1 MVFYAACPKLRG
13 EPRSAC
19 HFTLFTP
26 SFDRSLEG
34 HAHHV
39 PKSRSLHL
47 STRVSSLECA
57 VEHPIKDASPACPE
71 PRRREEVSRPKDPNV
86 HVSLLEC
93 AVTQNAPLSALE
105 CALTKTCSVTP
116 LECAVTK
123 KRWRVGGAACF
134 SVQTF
139 QRATFKRTY
148 SDSARSL
155 PYSLSLL

>member
-71 PRRREEVSRPKDPNV
+71 PRRREEVSRPKDLNI

-93 AVTQNAPLSALE
+93 AVTQNATLSVLE
-105 CALTKTCSVTP
+105 CEVTKTGLCKSFRMRTY
-116 LECAVTK
+116 K
-123 KRWRVGGAACF
+123 KRWGGGVGCPA
-134 SVQTF
+134 
-139 QRATFKRTY
+139 
-148 SDSARSL
+148 L
-155 PYSLSLL
+155 PYLSTSCLLRLHNHT

>member
-1 MVFYAACPKLRG
+1 MVFYAACPELRG
-13 EPRSAC
+13 EPRSAR
-19 HFTLFTP
+19 HFTLFTA
-26 SFDRSLEG
+26 SFERSLEG

-71 PRRREEVSRPKDPNV
+71 PRRREGASRPKDLNV
-86 HVSLLEC
+86 HVSPLEC
-93 AVTQNAPLSALE
+93 AVPRFHALSALE
-105 CALTKTCSVTP
+105 CAVTKTCSRNSFRMRSY
-116 LECAVTK
+116 E
-123 KRWRVGGAACF
+123 KRWGGGGAACF

>member
-19 HFTLFTP
+19 HFTLFTA
-26 SFDRSLEG
+26 SFERSLEG

-71 PRRREEVSRPKDPNV
+71 PRRREGVSRPKDPNV

-93 AVTQNAPLSALE
+93 AVTQNATLS
-105 CALTKTCSVTP
+105 V

-123 KRWRVGGAACF
+123 TRLRKPFRMRSYKKRGGGGAAELKAKRI
-134 SVQTF
+134 QT
-139 QRATFKRTY
+139 RY
-148 SDSARSL
+148 
-155 PYSLSLL
+155 